1 MQGIELLT
9 AHLRTS
15 RSGSFSY
22 YIQFL
27 HEMINNLLEAL
38 NTEQKNQYYH
48 DNKGVINVV
57 LTHFMPLVSF
67 DTP

>member
-48 DNKGVINVV
+48 DNKGVY
-57 LTHFMPLVSF
+57 
-67 DTP
+67 